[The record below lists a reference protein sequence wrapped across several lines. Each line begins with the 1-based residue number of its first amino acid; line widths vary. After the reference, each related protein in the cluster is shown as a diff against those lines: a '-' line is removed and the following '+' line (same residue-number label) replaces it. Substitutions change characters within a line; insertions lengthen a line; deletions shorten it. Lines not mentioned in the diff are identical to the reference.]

1 MAQIIKNKNK
11 TKYDDIDKV
20 LDNNKSKKVAG
31 KPKKQNNKNKQTK
44 KNVEEKGLWERFM
57 IYCHGI
63 KEEWKKIHW
72 TKKYDL
78 VKYSIAVIV
87 FVLLLGIFFYIIGA
101 VFARIVTLLG

>member
-1 MAQIIKNKNK
+1 MAQIVKNTNK
-11 TKYDDIDKV
+11 TKYDDVDKV
-20 LDNNKSKKVAG
+20 LENNKSKKAAG
-31 KPKKQNNKNKQTK
+31 KPKKQNNNKQTK
-44 KNVEEKGLWERFM
+44 KKEEETGLWERFM

-87 FVLLLGIFFYIIGA
+87 FVLLLGIFFWIIGA
-101 VFARIVTLLG
+101 IFARIVALFA